1 MRAILAS
8 RVRKALPIS
17 ISGSAL
23 VAIIAACGSG
33 PRWEGRN
40 PVLAELPKSSDP
52 VLARAGLIAIR
63 EVDPS
68 IGIDLRYTRGSAIA
82 RRPLYRP
89 EMPALLR
96 PETAVRLRRANDHV
110 KKFGYRIQVWD
121 AYRPP
126 AAQLILWEASGH
138 DDRFVAN
145 PFSKPSQH
153 SCGTAVDVTLVTKS
167 GQEVEMPTGFDS
179 FTPQAAAAYQHP
191 DLEIMKRKDL
201 LQRAMTEAGF
211 FPLPNEWWHFTDR
224 RFKAYP
230 DTIPFDAIE
239 STL

>member
-1 MRAILAS
+1 MR
-8 RVRKALPIS
+8 RALPIAI
-17 ISGSAL
+17 ISS
-23 VAIIAACGSG
+23 VIIAACSHS
-33 PRWEGRN
+33 PRWKGR
-40 PVLAELPKSSDP
+40 DP
-52 VLARAGLIAIR
+52 VLSDLPVSSNPAYAKADLIGIT
-63 EVDPS
+63 EVDSS
-68 IGIDLRYTRGSAIA
+68 ISIDLRYTRNSAIA
-82 RRPLYRP
+82 RRPLYAP
-89 EMPALLR
+89 DMPALLR
-96 PETAVRLRRANDHV
+96 PETAVRLRRANDYL
-110 KKFGYRIQVWD
+110 KQLGYRIQVWD

-167 GQEVEMPTGFDS
+167 GQPVEMPTGFDS

-191 DLEIMKRKDL
+191 DPEIMKRKNI
-201 LQRAMTEAGF
+201 LQQAMTRAGF

-230 DTIPFDAIE
+230 NTVPLSAIKP
-239 STL
+239 SR